1 MVIVPSSARRGPVA
15 HLEDVGDGVLREPA
29 DARSDEEN
37 QRDADP
43 CPRRLP
49 QRGDP
54 DTIAE
59 PGAPEQAARANPG
72 REQREHE
79 HVRRQRPAG
88 DQEVVAAPGA
98 RVPRLATPRP
108 PRAPRDSREPR
119 TGRDTCGDRTTAVP
133 RAVPRATCDVR
144 RATCSTC
151 HVRRATCTCR
161 VRRAACDVPRAMSNV
176 LSANT
181 CHVRPAPT
189 TRGMAQHAARRTSHS
204 A

>member
-15 HLEDVGDGVLREPA
+15 HLEDVGDRVLREPA
-29 DARSDEEN
+29 YARSDEEN

-49 QRGDP
+49 QRTDP

-59 PGAPEQAARANPG
+59 PGSPEQAARANPG

-98 RVPRLATPRP
+98 RVPAALPHPDRREHSEIAENREQVEIHAGGTYHVLYHVLRATGATVR
-108 PRAPRDSREPR
+108 RAND
-119 TGRDTCGDRTTAVP
+119 
-133 RAVPRATCDVR
+133 VPRATCA
-144 RATCSTC
+144 RA
-151 HVRRATCTCR
+151 R
-161 VRRAACDVPRAMSNV
+161 VRRAACDVPRVQRPTCSSCDTSHVARD
-176 LSANT
+176 T
-181 CHVRPAPT
+181 CHR
-189 TRGMAQHAARRTSHS
+189 TRAGRGT
-204 A
+204 